1 MTTAC
6 PARLQQIAK
15 KEGGEFICTLKRAGC
30 NLPRP
35 NKVLYKVRHIELT
48 DTEIIKKVLAGEQ
61 AHFAELVQRY
71 QSYVFTLVLRFTD
84 NREDAEEIGQDVFVK
99 AYRSLAD
106 FRGDAKFST
115 WLYTIVRTSCITFLR
130 KKKLDTTSLDNERT
144 SLQIGNR
151 ESGFTA
157 NAVEHKSRHAMVNAA
172 IRMLSPDDS
181 QIITL
186 FYKGEQSLEEIG
198 RVMGLDPNT
207 VKVKL
212 HRARNRL
219 KEKMEKHFSYA
230 VRELYE
236 D

>member
-1 MTTAC
+1 M
-6 PARLQQIAK
+6 
-15 KEGGEFICTLKRAGC
+15 
-30 NLPRP
+30 
-35 NKVLYKVRHIELT
+35 ELT

-61 AHFAELVQRY
+61 VMFAQLVQRY
-71 QSYVFTLVLRFTD
+71 QQYVFTLVLRFTD
-84 NREDAEEIGQDVFVK
+84 NREDAEEISQDVFVK

-130 KKKLDTTSLDNERT
+130 KKRLNISSLDNERT
-144 SLQIGNR
+144 LIQLENK
-151 ESGFTA
+151 ESGFNA
-157 NAVEHKSRHAMVNAA
+157 NIVEQKSRHAMLNAA
-172 IRMLSPDDS
+172 IRLLSPDDS
-181 QIITL
+181 QILTL

-198 RVMGLDPNT
+198 RIMGLEPNT

-230 VRELYE
+230 VQELSE
-236 D
+236 G